1 MGGFMAEIPVQKVAT
16 AEDRKLPVFAEV
28 EQMMQRIRERAFGEF
43 AGRGFAHGQ
52 ELSDW
57 LAAERE
63 LCWPASE
70 LTETPENFNLSIAMA
85 GFDPK
90 DIEVTATPRE
100 IIVRAKMQS
109 TRTEVPKAKAE
120 QVCWS
125 EIRGSDVY
133 RRVELPLEVR
143 VEKVSAEYNN
153 GMLKIAAP
161 KGDSAANAVP
171 VSAAA

>member
-1 MGGFMAEIPVQKVAT
+1 MTEITVQKAAT
-16 AEDRKLPVFAEV
+16 PEDLKLPVFEEV
-28 EQMMQRIRERAFGEF
+28 EQMMGRIRERAFGAF
-43 AGRGFAHGQ
+43 AGRGFASGQ

-63 LCWPASE
+63 FCWPASE
-70 LTETPENFNLSIAMA
+70 LTESAENYTLSIAMA

-100 IIVRAKMQS
+100 IIVSAKMQS
-109 TRTEVPKAKAE
+109 RRTDVPKVKAE

-125 EIRGSDVY
+125 EFRSSDVY

-153 GMLKIAAP
+153 GMLKVAAP
-161 KGDSAANAVP
+161 KVDSAANAVP
-171 VSAAA
+171 ISAAA